1 MNKKHTLRKICI
13 TALAGIIISS
23 NCCIT
28 LATTKSELQ
37 DDKKEIDQQIKEA
50 ESDKAKVTTEK
61 TQALKEIEKIDS
73 QISDYQ
79 DQINELDD
87 KLDDIQSNIKK
98 EETNLQQ
105 SEEEYKKQKDL
116 LDTRL
121 VTIYESGDV
130 TYLDVL
136 LSSTSI
142 TDLISKYYLVSELAT
157 YDTDLLN
164 GIETKKNEIENIK
177 QELEKNKKEI
187 ETTKTDKQ
195 KTSTA
200 LKDSKATKN
209 TYVSK
214 LTDEEKSIQSD
225 IDQFEQDKRDI
236 ENQIRAIAK
245 REAAKA
251 AEEAK
256 NNSKKNNNNSNSGGS
271 GNSGNTSNPGTPG
284 AKGFIRPVSGYS
296 ITTGFGAYK
305 GHTGA
310 DFSGGGIAG
319 KPVYAA
325 KAGTVVTSKALKK
338 ANGEYRSYGE
348 YIMINHHDGTMT
360 LYAHGMPNSRK
371 VSEGQSVSQGQVIMN
386 VGTTGNSTGY
396 HLHFEIWVNGKCVN
410 PASYL

>member
-28 LATTKSELQ
+28 LASTKTELQ
-37 DDKKEIDQQIKEA
+37 NDQKEIDQQIKEA

-87 KLDDIQSNIKK
+87 KLDDIQTNIKK
-98 EETNLQQ
+98 EETNLKQ

-164 GIETKKNEIENIK
+164 GIENKKNEIENIK

-214 LTDEEKSIQSD
+214 LTDEEKAIQSD

-236 ENQIRAIAK
+236 ESQIRAIAK
-245 REAAKA
+245 KEAAQKA
-251 AEEAK
+251 AEAA
-256 NNSKKNNNNSNSGGS
+256 KKNNNKNNNSSSGSSSNSGS
-271 GNSGNTSNPGTPG
+271 SSSPGTPG

-325 KAGTVVTSKALKK
+325 KAGTVVTSKALKTSSG
-338 ANGEYRSYGE
+338 AYRSYGE
-348 YIMINHHDGTMT
+348 YIIINHHDGTMT